1 MKFFES
7 FFKKRK
13 NQEKGQQISD
23 ILMNL
28 PQEELKMIKGV
39 IGLSDTQVHEI
50 LKPRIDVVTVDVDD
64 PLEEIINKIVEC
76 GHSRIPVYKENIDNI
91 VGVLYAKDLLSYF
104 FDKNKEIDIKKL
116 LREPFFVPETKSI
129 LELLKEF
136 REKKVHIAL
145 VVDEYGGFSGIVCL
159 EDILEEI
166 VGEIRDEYDHEKEM
180 VIKMDENKYRIYA
193 KITISDLNEKV
204 NCNLPEDVSDSLS
217 GFIMEILGRI
227 PKEGEII
234 NYKNIEFKIDK
245 MSSYK
250 IDQII
255 MKILP
260 ENEENLNNKEK

>member
-1 MKFFES
+1 MKFFQT
-7 FFKKRK
+7 FFKKK
-13 NQEKGQQISD
+13 ENTNDDDQIPD
-23 ILMNL
+23 LLKDL
-28 PQEELKMIKGV
+28 PEEELKMIKGV

-50 LKPRIDVVTVDVDD
+50 LKPRIDVVTVDIED
-64 PLEEIINKIVEC
+64 PLEEIIEKIVKC
-76 GHSRIPVYKENIDNI
+76 GHSRIPVYEENIDNI

-104 FDKNKEIDIKKL
+104 FDKNKDINIKKI

-180 VIKMDENKYRIYA
+180 VIKIDDNTFRIYA
-193 KITISDLNEKV
+193 KITISDLNEKI
-204 NCNLPEDVSDSLS
+204 NIELPEDVSDSLS

-227 PKEGEII
+227 PKEGEVIKFK
-234 NYKNIEFKIDK
+234 NYEFKVDK

-250 IDQII
+250 IDQIVL
-255 MKILP
+255 KILP
-260 ENEENLNNKEK
+260 EEEKDKDDSED